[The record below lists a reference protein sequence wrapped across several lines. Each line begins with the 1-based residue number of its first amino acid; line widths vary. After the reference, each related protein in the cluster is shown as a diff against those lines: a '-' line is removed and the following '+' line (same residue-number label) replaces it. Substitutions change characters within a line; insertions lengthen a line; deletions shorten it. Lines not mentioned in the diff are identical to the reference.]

1 MQFSRHLTV
10 LFFLLSTCT
19 ACNYVTYTPRSKKN
33 IQREKPSP
41 VLLDRILE
49 FRQEFNSWP
58 FSKEEFTGKGGK
70 YKQAFEVFPY
80 LSVKFNVIDNDNM
93 VFTFYDHI
101 RDRQNYHETKK
112 VDLNSYSGEVR
123 FFKEKDLFIWKIKM
137 K

>member
-1 MQFSRHLTV
+1 MV
-10 LFFLLSTCT
+10 TCT
-19 ACNYVTYTPRSKKN
+19 SCNYVTYTPRSKKN

-41 VLLDRILE
+41 VLLDRIIE

-58 FSKEEFTGKGGK
+58 FSKEEFTSKGGK
-70 YKQAFEVFPY
+70 YKQAFDGFPY

-93 VFTFYDHI
+93 LFTFYDHI
-101 RDRQNYHETKK
+101 VDRKNYDESKK
-112 VDLNSYSGEVR
+112 VDLNSYSGEVK